1 MIAKIFFSFQQF
13 PIVFDISEYYNSFD
27 KNISSYVPTG
37 KDEAAM
43 SAVDELVKIL
53 LNFTPEQLKQFL
65 DDPVTRSVLQ
75 LEEEAEPDLL
85 EVS

>member
-1 MIAKIFFSFQQF
+1 
-13 PIVFDISEYYNSFD
+13 
-27 KNISSYVPTG
+27 
-37 KDEAAM
+37 M

-65 DDPVTRSVLQ
+65 NDPVTVSILQ
-75 LEEEAEPDLL
+75 PEEASGSCLQ